1 MTQLQL
7 AFPSLMGKTI
17 FDEFFRHDAENL
29 VTKSTTGFPVT
40 DIYKDDDGNS
50 IIEMALA
57 GYTKDDISIETEN
70 NKVSIGSEGTE
81 STKGRRIARRSF
93 RKTFVN
99 YDNLLDLAGLSA
111 TFEHGLLR
119 LTIPTK
125 AEAAKRIITIE

>member
-17 FDEFFRHDAENL
+17 FDEFFRNDVENL
-29 VTKSTTGFPVT
+29 VSKSTTGFPVT
-40 DIYKDDDGNS
+40 DIYKDDTGNS

-57 GYTKDDISIETEN
+57 GYTKNDITVETEN
-70 NKVSIGSEGTE
+70 NKVTIISEGTE

-93 RKTFVN
+93 QKTFVN
-99 YDNLLDLAGLSA
+99 YDNLLDLSGMTAS
-111 TFEHGLLR
+111 FEHGLLR

-125 AEAAKRIITIE
+125 GDTAKRLVSIE